1 MAHFLVWC
9 CHLWKRVSTTRA
21 YLRRNKSMQTK
32 LKYITP
38 GRLLYKMTAPL
49 NTSADRLD
57 VRLRY
62 LSAFPRTSA
71 PNYGLLDVTGNMHH
85 TWQHFFMDILC
96 CYTFCPQK
104 PHNATLFC
112 RGTHIHG
119 RRHLVTGAPS
129 LQSCAHRSLHI
140 TIKLDSAAN

>member
-71 PNYGLLDVTGNMHH
+71 PNYGLLDVTGNVHRTWAAFIYGYPLLPYFLPTKTAQRHAVLSWYTYSGALPSCNWCSVFSHAH
-85 TWQHFFMDILC
+85 TDHC
-96 CYTFCPQK
+96 TPQ
-104 PHNATLFC
+104 
-112 RGTHIHG
+112 
-119 RRHLVTGAPS
+119 
-129 LQSCAHRSLHI
+129 
-140 TIKLDSAAN
+140 